1 MFNGF
6 LEDLVNNLKKL
17 PGIGSKTAQRLAI
30 HLISKEKADALN
42 LAESIKDAVQS
53 YKNCSICNMLAETDP
68 CRFCEDTTRIS
79 NVICVIENTQD
90 AYLIENLHE
99 FKGRYFVLN
108 ELLSPLDGIGPDEIN
123 FPKLDKIIK
132 TGEIDEII
140 LALNPSA
147 EGESTINFL
156 ASQFENKDVKITR
169 LSTGLPFGGDI
180 EYTSSLTLSNA
191 FKRRY
196 SVTE

>member
-30 HLISKEKADALN
+30 HLISKEKTDALN
-42 LAESIKDAVQS
+42 LAESIKDAVDS
-53 YKNCSICNMLAETDP
+53 YQNCSICNMLSETDP
-68 CRFCEDTTRIS
+68 CRFCVDKTRIS
-79 NVICVIENTQD
+79 NVVCVVENTQD

-99 FKGRYFVLN
+99 FRGRYFVLN
-108 ELLSPLDGIGPDEIN
+108 KLLSPLDGIGPDEIN
-123 FPKLDKIIK
+123 FPKLEKIINSDHV
-132 TGEIDEII
+132 DEII

-156 ASQFENKDVKITR
+156 ASQFEDKDVKITR

-196 SVTE
+196 LVSE

>member
-1 MFNGF
+1 MFNGL
-6 LEDLVNNLKKL
+6 LEDLVVNLKKL

-30 HLISKEKADALN
+30 HLISKEKTDAMN
-42 LAESIKDAVQS
+42 LADSIKDAVQS
-53 YKNCSICNMLAETDP
+53 YKNCSSCNMLSETEP
-68 CRFCEDTTRIS
+68 CKFCSDVTRLS
-79 NVICVIENTQD
+79 NVICVVENTQD
-90 AYLIENLHE
+90 AYLIEDLHE
-99 FKGRYFVLN
+99 FRGKYFVLN
-108 ELLSPLDGIGPDEIN
+108 ELLSPLDGIGPDEIS
-123 FPKLDKIIK
+123 FPKLEKIINS
-132 TGEIDEII
+132 GEINEII

-156 ASQFENKDVKITR
+156 AAQFEDKNVKITR

>member
-30 HLISKEKADALN
+30 HLISKEKADAIN

-53 YKNCSICNMLAETDP
+53 YKHCSICNMLSETDP
-68 CRFCEDTTRIS
+68 CLFCKDSTRMK
-79 NVICVIENTQD
+79 NVLCVVENTQD
-90 AYLIENLHE
+90 AYLIEDLHE
-99 FKGRYFVLN
+99 FRGRYFVLN
-108 ELLSPLDGIGPDEIN
+108 ELLSPLDGIGLEEIN
-123 FPKLDKIIK
+123 FPKLERIINS
-132 TGEIDEII
+132 GEINEII
-140 LALNPSA
+140 LAINPSA

-156 ASQFENKDVKITR
+156 ASQFEGKNIKITR

>member
-6 LEDLVNNLKKL
+6 LEDLVINFKKL

-30 HLISKEKADALN
+30 HLVSIDKAEAFN
-42 LAESIKDAVQS
+42 LSDSIKDAVQS
-53 YKNCSICNMLAETDP
+53 YKNCSICNMLSETDP
-68 CRFCEDTTRIS
+68 CRFCSDTTRLS
-79 NVICVIENTQD
+79 NVLCVVANTQD
-90 AYLIENLHE
+90 AYLIESLHE
-99 FKGRYFVLN
+99 YKGRYFVLN
-108 ELLSPLDGIGPDEIN
+108 DLLSPLDGIGPDEIQ
-123 FPKLDKIIK
+123 FPQLLKIIQ

-156 ASQFENKDVKITR
+156 ASQFEDKNIKITR

>member
-30 HLISKEKADALN
+30 HLISKEKADAIK
-42 LAESIKDAVQS
+42 LADSIKDAVLS
-53 YKNCSICNMLAETDP
+53 YKHCSICNMLSETNP
-68 CRFCEDTTRIS
+68 CRFCEDTTRIT
-79 NVICVIENTQD
+79 NVICVVENTQD

-108 ELLSPLDGIGPDEIN
+108 ELLSPLDGIGPEEIN
-123 FPKLDKIIK
+123 FPKLEKII
-132 TGEIDEII
+132 ISDNVDEII

-147 EGESTINFL
+147 EGESTINFI
-156 ASQFENKDVKITR
+156 ASKFEGKNIKITR

>member
-30 HLISKEKADALN
+30 HLISKEKADAMN
-42 LAESIKDAVQS
+42 LADSIKDAVES
-53 YKNCSICNMLAETDP
+53 YNNCTICNMLSETEP
-68 CRFCEDTTRIS
+68 CKFCSDTTRLS
-79 NVICVIENTQD
+79 NVICVVENTQD
-90 AYLIENLHE
+90 AYLIEDLHE
-99 FKGRYFVLN
+99 FNGKYFVLN
-108 ELLSPLDGIGPDEIN
+108 ELLSPLDGIGPKEIN
-123 FPKLDKIIK
+123 FPKLERIVSS
-132 TGEIDEII
+132 GEINEVI

-156 ASQFENKDVKITR
+156 ASQFMEKNVKITR

-196 SVTE
+196 SVTD